1 MALYIGLLLGI
12 FAMLG
17 FGVYDFFLALLAR
30 RIGTLNSVF
39 WFQLGSVALYLA
51 LYASISFVFHS
62 VYRLNLLNII
72 LISGAA
78 LLGILP
84 LIAYV
89 KGLRSGSVS
98 IVSATASGWGAIT
111 AILAF
116 LIFKESFSSLK
127 ISLIALIVAG
137 TVAVSYSRSGKKLE
151 STGALYGIAALL
163 GWGAFFFIAAIIV
176 SRVGWLAFAVF
187 QSIPSTA
194 FAYAFCRTSRS
205 EVFMKKKDIL
215 LLAAVCI
222 IGTAAFIAYNIG
234 VGYGNYVSIVA
245 PVSAASPM
253 ITITMAYLLLG
264 ERMEISQK
272 IGIVAILAGII
283 LLAI

>member
-12 FAMLG
+12 SAMLG
-17 FGVYDFFLALLAR
+17 FGIYDFYLAMLAR

-39 WFQLGSVALYLA
+39 WFQLGTVMLYLS
-51 LYASISFVFHS
+51 LYVSISFVFHS
-62 VYRLNLLNII
+62 AYRLSLLDII
-72 LISGAA
+72 MIIGAA

-98 IVSATASGWGAIT
+98 VVSATASGWGAVT
-111 AILAF
+111 AILAI
-116 LIFKESFSSLK
+116 LILKESLSYLK
-127 ISLIALIVAG
+127 ILLIALIVAG
-137 TVAVSYSRSGKKLE
+137 TVAVSYSRSGKKLQ

-163 GWGAFFFIAAIIV
+163 GWGVFFFIAAIIV
-176 SRVGWLAFAVF
+176 SRVGWLAFTVL

-194 FAYAFCRTSRS
+194 FAYAFCKAGRS
-205 EVFMKKKDIL
+205 KVFMKKKDIL
-215 LLAAVCI
+215 LLAVVCV
-222 IGTAAFIAYNIG
+222 IGTAAFIVYNIG

-245 PVSAASPM
+245 PISAASPM

-264 ERMEISQK
+264 ERMELSQK